1 MKKLLLLVLIVM
13 FTAVSCTPTDD
24 TDPLR
29 YKGCVVVRKA
39 ELLDGWGIRIK
50 LTHSMRDSLGC
61 DYKWIGT
68 PKWEWDKLSAGDT
81 IK

>member
-1 MKKLLLLVLIVM
+1 MKKLLLLALIVM

-29 YKGCVVVRKA
+29 YKGCVVVEKM
-39 ELLDGWGIRIK
+39 DFINGFGIRVK
-50 LTHSMRDSLGC
+50 LTHSMRDSLDR
-61 DYKWIGT
+61 DYDWISI
-68 PKWEWDKLSAGDT
+68 PKWEWDKLDVGDT